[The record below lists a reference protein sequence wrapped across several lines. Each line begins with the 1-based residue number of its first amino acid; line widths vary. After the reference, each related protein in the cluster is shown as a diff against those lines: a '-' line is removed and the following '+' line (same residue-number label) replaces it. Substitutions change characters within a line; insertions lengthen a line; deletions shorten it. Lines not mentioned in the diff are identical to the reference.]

1 MMSNSKLT
9 IICILS
15 SLLLCHCSASKAII
29 TKDSSIVE
37 VAPWQYLFNG
47 KNLDGWT
54 VKVHHYESG
63 DNHANTFRV
72 EDEIIKVR
80 YDEYK
85 GEFNDRF
92 SHLYYDTPLSYYHL
106 SMEYRFVGEIHPG
119 TPSYAIKNS
128 GIMFHSQ
135 APHTMLKEQDW
146 PISVEMQFLAGIE
159 QGKNRPTGNM
169 CSPGTSIV
177 YAGKLDERHCINSSS
192 ETLYGDQWVKA
203 DLVVLGDSLVQH
215 YINDKLVMEYSKP
228 QIGGGVAN
236 RYDPQYKVDGKLLTQ
251 GHIALQSEGQPID
264 FKNVKLMNLEGCMDN
279 MAINYGSHFKKS
291 KPEDCKYKR

>member
-1 MMSNSKLT
+1 MNVSKL
-9 IICILS
+9 IIVFG
-15 SLLLCHCSASKAII
+15 LLHFLFSHCSTAK
-29 TKDSSIVE
+29 TSSMSDAQRME
-37 VAPWQYLFNG
+37 VDHWQDLFNG

-72 EDEIIKVR
+72 EDDIIKVR
-80 YDEYK
+80 YDEYE

-119 TPSYAIKNS
+119 TPSYAVKNS

-135 APHTMLKEQDW
+135 APNTMLKEQDW

-159 QGKNRPTGNM
+159 LGKKRPTGNM

-177 YAGKLDERHCINSSS
+177 YEGKLDERHCINSSA
-192 ETLYGDQWVKA
+192 ETFYGDQWVKA
-203 DLVVLGDSLVQH
+203 DLKVFGDSLVQH

-236 RYDPQYKVDGKLLTQ
+236 RYDPKYKVDGKILTQ

-264 FKNVKLMNLEGCMDN
+264 FKNVKLMNLEGCMDVDALN
-279 MAINYGSHFKKS
+279 FGSHYIKS
-291 KPEDCKYKR
+291 KPQSCMYKE